1 MTFENGTGP
10 EESGASNGEDKWQSQ
25 VPEFLGHK
33 PGKQCTPEEHKLF
46 KKTVKV
52 VEVAWEVKPE
62 KLAPRVW

>member
-10 EESGASNGEDKWQSQ
+10 EESGTSNFEDKWQSR
-25 VPEFLGHK
+25 VPEFWGQ
-33 PGKQCTPEEHKLF
+33 PGKHCMPEEYKLF

-62 KLAPRVW
+62 KLAPRV